1 MRVVIG
7 VCILESQWVGMGVEV
22 VGRESGWLLA
32 LLRIS
37 QGNVRNK
44 AQWRLA
50 LGPQRGPIT
59 RVVNEYRRPGE
70 KKFRFI
76 ERELIL

>member
-1 MRVVIG
+1 MCFIE
-7 VCILESQWVGMGVEV
+7 CQWVGMGVEV
-22 VGRESGWLLA
+22 VGRVSGLSLA
-32 LLRIS
+32 FLRIS

>member
-59 RVVNEYRRPGE
+59 RVNVNEFP
-70 KKFRFI
+70 KVSF
-76 ERELIL
+76 

>member
-1 MRVVIG
+1 MESGWSLAFV
-7 VCILESQWVGMGVEV
+7 LESQWVGMGVEV

-32 LLRIS
+32 FLRIS

-50 LGPQRGPIT
+50 LGPRSGPIT
-59 RVVNEYRRPGE
+59 RVEIRY
-70 KKFRFI
+70 
-76 ERELIL
+76 